1 MAGLTIVL
9 DPYVVLVPKSTAE
22 SAGTS
27 VVHAIWA
34 EVVADRTCTFVMFSG
49 DGDGGGAPVLVPL
62 TTPAHPLSPSIAK
75 TAMKTKT

>member
-1 MAGLTIVL
+1 MAGSTIVL

-27 VVHAIWA
+27 VVHAIWQA

-49 DGDGGGAPVLVPL
+49 DGDGAPVLVPL

>member
-1 MAGLTIVL
+1 MTMAGSTIVL

-27 VVHAIWA
+27 VVHAIWQA

-49 DGDGGGAPVLVPL
+49 DGAPVLVPL
-62 TTPAHPLSPSIAK
+62 TTPAQPFSPSTAK
-75 TAMKTKT
+75 IGSKIQT

>member
-1 MAGLTIVL
+1 
-9 DPYVVLVPKSTAE
+9 
-22 SAGTS
+22 
-27 VVHAIWA
+27 
-34 EVVADRTCTFVMFSG
+34 MFSG